1 MIRNSNTVF
10 FNIMVIFDKTQKV
23 NNAQDILIS
32 NKLLKKIKDKNIF
45 QIHLKTSAT
54 ILFTCLLMHLKN

>member
-1 MIRNSNTVF
+1 
-10 FNIMVIFDKTQKV
+10 MVIFDKTQKV